1 MSMTMKDGRRRSIFA
16 TIAMPLLAIL
26 WTVPTIG
33 LLVTSFRSREA
44 AASTG
49 WWTSLWEGGW
59 TLDNYAQV
67 LGDPSISGSLIN
79 SIVVAVPATV
89 LPIMFAAFAAYAFT
103 FIKFPA
109 KDVLFIVI
117 VALMV
122 VPIQVAF
129 QPMLDLLGPRG
140 LGINGQFVAVWMLH
154 TGFGMPL
161 AVYILRNYMA
171 TLPHSVVE
179 SAKIDGAS
187 HFQTFWRLVAPM
199 SSPAIAAFATL
210 QFLWVWNDLLIAKLF
225 LGGGENK
232 TVIVSLQ
239 QMLGTQGQGTELLTA
254 GAFVSMVIPM
264 LVFFG
269 LLGFLVRGL
278 TAGAVRGS
286 PADPRRGGGAR
297 GRPAPSVV
305 VRCSADHHGSPCLSA
320 PPGHLTDPAARPPMM
335 RRWKISTMMISGT
348 VTITPAAIFVPYG
361 VSNCEMPVNFEIA
374 TFAVCISGA
383 FTIVSA
389 MRNSFHAAMK
399 VMIAVVN
406 TPGAAS
412 GRMTLRNA
420 PKRVVPSIIAAC
432 SSSTGSCRKNAL
444 RFHTA
449 SGSANEIVGR
459 IIAW

>member
-1 MSMTMKDGRRRSIFA
+1 MNGTMKDGRKRSLVA
-16 TIAMPLLAIL
+16 TITMPLLALL
-26 WTVPTIG
+26 WTIPTLG

-49 WWTSLWEGGW
+49 WWSSLWEGGW
-59 TLDNYAQV
+59 TFDNYATV

-103 FIKFPA
+103 FIEFRG
-109 KDVLFIVI
+109 KDFLFIAI
-117 VALMV
+117 VAVMV
-122 VPIQVAF
+122 VPIQVSF

-161 AVYILRNYMA
+161 AVYTLRNYMA
-171 TLPHSVVE
+171 TLPTSVVE

-225 LGGGENK
+225 LGGGDNK

-239 QMLGTQGQGTELLTA
+239 QMLGTQGQGAELLTA

-269 LLGFLVRGL
+269 LQRFLVRGI
-278 TAGAVRGS
+278 TAG
-286 PADPRRGGGAR
+286 
-297 GRPAPSVV
+297 SVK
-305 VRCSADHHGSPCLSA
+305 G
-320 PPGHLTDPAARPPMM
+320 
-335 RRWKISTMMISGT
+335 
-348 VTITPAAIFVPYG
+348 
-361 VSNCEMPVNFEIA
+361 
-374 TFAVCISGA
+374 
-383 FTIVSA
+383 
-389 MRNSFHAAMK
+389 
-399 VMIAVVN
+399 
-406 TPGAAS
+406 
-412 GRMTLRNA
+412 
-420 PKRVVPSIIAAC
+420 
-432 SSSTGSCRKNAL
+432 
-444 RFHTA
+444 
-449 SGSANEIVGR
+449 
-459 IIAW
+459 

>member
-1 MSMTMKDGRRRSIFA
+1 MNGTMKDGRKRSLVA
-16 TIAMPLLAIL
+16 TITMPLLALL
-26 WTVPTIG
+26 WTIPTIG

-49 WWTSLWEGGW
+49 WWSSLWEGGW
-59 TLDNYAQV
+59 TFDNYATV

-103 FIKFPA
+103 FIEFRG
-109 KDVLFIVI
+109 KDFLFIAI
-117 VALMV
+117 VAVMV
-122 VPIQVAF
+122 VPIQVSF

-161 AVYILRNYMA
+161 AVYTLRNYMA
-171 TLPHSVVE
+171 TLPTSVVE

-225 LGGGENK
+225 LGGGDNK

-254 GAFVSMVIPM
+254 GAFISMVIPM

-269 LLGFLVRGL
+269 LQRFLVRGM
-278 TAGAVRGS
+278 TAG
-286 PADPRRGGGAR
+286 
-297 GRPAPSVV
+297 SVK
-305 VRCSADHHGSPCLSA
+305 G
-320 PPGHLTDPAARPPMM
+320 
-335 RRWKISTMMISGT
+335 
-348 VTITPAAIFVPYG
+348 
-361 VSNCEMPVNFEIA
+361 
-374 TFAVCISGA
+374 
-383 FTIVSA
+383 
-389 MRNSFHAAMK
+389 
-399 VMIAVVN
+399 
-406 TPGAAS
+406 
-412 GRMTLRNA
+412 
-420 PKRVVPSIIAAC
+420 
-432 SSSTGSCRKNAL
+432 
-444 RFHTA
+444 
-449 SGSANEIVGR
+449 
-459 IIAW
+459 